1 MNLTITHRHAD
12 RPASAAAVTAVVA
25 AAVRAGHTITITTDS
40 DEARYTFALDEHHV
54 IVTTDRSE
62 LVDGDDPPRWAARLA
77 AAATRLI

>member
-1 MNLTITHRHAD
+1 MNLTITHRHAH
-12 RPASAAAVTAVVA
+12 RPSSAAAVTAVVA

-54 IVTTDRSE
+54 IVTTNRSH
-62 LVDGDDPPRWAARLA
+62 LADGAAPPWATRLA

>member
-40 DEARYTFALDEHHV
+40 DEARYTFALDEHQV
-54 IVTTDRSE
+54 IVTTNRSTSPTA
-62 LVDGDDPPRWAARLA
+62 PPRPAGPPASPPQPPG
-77 AAATRLI
+77 

>member
-40 DEARYTFALDEHHV
+40 HRSRYTFALDDHHV
-54 IVTTDRSE
+54 IISTDQPE
-62 LVDGDDPPRWAARLA
+62 LADGAEPPGWAVGLA
-77 AAATRLI
+77 TAAVRLI